1 MQELAITWQRV
12 ARVWW
17 LITWRS
23 FVGAMVLAMIFGFV
37 VGVVRYVAQV
47 DIPSSYILSVVV
59 GWFVGFGWLMVV
71 VRMALTKNYIDFR
84 LTLVPV
90 NIAARNDAMKSDS
103 DMLGENMEFTLNLA
117 DQILRSTQN
126 PLEAFIKAVGTLAQV
141 VHIITADDQ
150 REQTLKRMMEMLR
163 TYLAALDK
171 VRGPSSPTIR

>member
-1 MQELAITWQRV
+1 
-12 ARVWW
+12 
-17 LITWRS
+17 
-23 FVGAMVLAMIFGFV
+23 
-37 VGVVRYVAQV
+37 
-47 DIPSSYILSVVV
+47 
-59 GWFVGFGWLMVV
+59 
-71 VRMALTKNYIDFR
+71 
-84 LTLVPV
+84 
-90 NIAARNDAMKSDS
+90 MKSDS